1 VNVFVFDIETIPDVQ
16 TARRLNPQFAHLTD
30 AEIAE
35 ALFTARRQETN
46 GSDFL
51 PLQMQKIA
59 CISVVL
65 RSGSRLKVWSLGE
78 ETSDEKE
85 IITRFFAGIERY
97 QPTLVSWNG
106 SGFDLPLLHYR
117 ALLHGVVSPTYW
129 NVGEE
134 DSNFRWNNYLNRYH
148 YRHMDVMDMLSGYQ
162 SRTSAKLDDIA
173 SMLGFPGKMGMDG
186 SQVWPEFL
194 KGNLSK
200 IRDYCESDVL
210 NTYLVFLRF
219 ELIRGRLTEDYYYD
233 ELSRLH
239 DWLLTANKQSF
250 TEFVT
255 IWDKAATALSEVL

>member
-1 VNVFVFDIETIPDVQ
+1 MNVFVFDIETIPDVQ